1 MLALSSCGFLCFGFV
16 LVLIG
21 ANQADLARDLE
32 LDLAR
37 TGMLASAL
45 AVGLGV
51 GVVGAGPLFDRFA
64 RRPLFIALALLTGVA
79 LLAFGPTANFPQA
92 LLLIALIGV
101 GAGGYDTVFNAWT
114 IEHFGERSAKAL
126 TILHAAVAV
135 GAILG
140 PLMVAAVAARW
151 HWTRSFHCVGI
162 AHLALA
168 ASALA
173 VRFPEPPARGSV
185 SDARTVPVVSLA
197 MLPFAVIGF
206 AYVGIEI
213 SMTVFAV
220 PYATDGLSLDVTRGQ
235 TAISSLW
242 LGLLVGRLAPTA
254 LRGRLGGGLL
264 LAAGLFG
271 FVALVTGTILG
282 SDRIIIFF
290 ACVGFAIG
298 PVYPVVISL
307 AGQRFPDSR
316 GTAAGI
322 AGGAGAVGAFAVPWL
337 TGVIGDGIGIELALG
352 SLALWSLAIA
362 LGGEAARRS
371 KGRTWARVS

>member
-1 MLALSSCGFLCFGFV
+1 MLGLSFCGFLCFGFV

-21 ANQADLARDLE
+21 SNQAALARDLE

-64 RRPLFIALALLTGVA
+64 RRPLCIALTLLTGGA
-79 LLAFGPTANFPQA
+79 LLAFGPTTSFPQA
-92 LLLIALIGV
+92 LLLIALVGV
-101 GAGGYDTVFNAWT
+101 GGGGYDTLFNAWT
-114 IEHFGERSAKAL
+114 IERFGERAAKPM

-140 PLMVAAVAARW
+140 PLLVAAIATRW
-151 HWTRSFHCVGI
+151 HWTRSFHAVGI
-162 AHLALA
+162 AHFALA

-173 VRFPEPPARGSV
+173 VRFPAPPENGPIADPAAR
-185 SDARTVPVVSLA
+185 PVLSWV

-220 PYATDGLSLDVTRGQ
+220 PYAVDGLSLDESHGQ

-242 LGLLVGRLAPTA
+242 FGLLVGRLAPA
-254 LRGRLGGGLL
+254 VLRGRLGGGLL
-264 LAAGLFG
+264 LVAGLLG
-271 FVALVTGTILG
+271 CAALVAGTFLG
-282 SDRIIIFF
+282 TERINIFF
-290 ACVGFAIG
+290 AAVGFAIG
-298 PVYPVVISL
+298 PVYPVVIAL
-307 AGQRFPDSR
+307 AGNRFPHSR

-337 TGVIGDGIGIELALG
+337 TGVIGDRIGIELALG
-352 SLALWSLAIA
+352 SLAVWSLAIV
-362 LGGEAARRS
+362 LGSLAARR
-371 KGRTWARVS
+371 GQRRVRTIG

>member
-1 MLALSSCGFLCFGFV
+1 MLGLSACGFLCFGFV

-21 ANQADLARDLE
+21 SNQADLARDLE

-64 RRPLFIALALLTGVA
+64 RRPLLIALALLAGGA
-79 LLAFGPTANFPQA
+79 LLAFGPTTNFPQA
-92 LLLIALIGV
+92 LLLIALVGI
-101 GAGGYDTVFNAWT
+101 GAGGYDTVFSAWT
-114 IEHFGERSAKAL
+114 IERFRERSAKPL

-140 PLMVAAVAARW
+140 PLLVAAIASRW
-151 HWTRSFHCVGI
+151 HWTRSFHTIGF

-173 VRFPEPPARGSV
+173 VRFPAPPATRPV
-185 SDARTVPVVSLA
+185 SETEAGPVLSPA
-197 MLPFAVIGF
+197 MVPFAVIGF

-213 SMTVFAV
+213 SLTVFAV
-220 PYATDGLSLDVTRGQ
+220 PYAIEGLSLDAARGQ

-242 LGLLVGRLAPTA
+242 FGLLMGRLAPTA
-254 LRGRLGGGLL
+254 LRGRLGDGVL

-271 FVALVTGTILG
+271 FLVLVAGTLLD
-282 SDRIIIFF
+282 SERINIFF
-290 ACVGFAIG
+290 AAAGFAIG
-298 PVYPVVISL
+298 PVYPVVIAL
-307 AGQRFPDSR
+307 AGQRFPHSR

-322 AGGAGAVGAFAVPWL
+322 AGGAGAVGAFTVPWL

-362 LGGEAARRS
+362 LGSVASRRS
-371 KGRTWARVS
+371 KTRTRPIE

>member
-1 MLALSSCGFLCFGFV
+1 MLGLSACGFLCLGFV
-16 LVLIG
+16 LILIG
-21 ANQADLARDLE
+21 SNQAELARDLE

-51 GVVGAGPLFDRFA
+51 GMVGAGPLFDRFA
-64 RRPLFIALALLTGVA
+64 RRPLVIALTLLTGGA
-79 LLAFGPTANFPQA
+79 LLAFGPTTNFPQA
-92 LLLIALIGV
+92 LLLIALIGA

-114 IEHFGERSAKAL
+114 IEHFGERAAKPL
-126 TILHAAVAV
+126 TILHAAVAF

-140 PLMVAAVAARW
+140 PLLVAAIATRW
-151 HWTRSFHCVGI
+151 HWTRSFHAIGI

-168 ASALA
+168 VCALA
-173 VRFPEPPARGSV
+173 VRFPAPPPTRPV
-185 SDARTVPVVSLA
+185 SDPATGPVLSWA

-220 PYATDGLSLDVTRGQ
+220 PYAIDGLSLDASRGQ

-242 LGLLVGRLAPTA
+242 LGLLVGRVAPMA

-271 FVALVTGTILG
+271 CVALVAGTLLG
-282 SDRIIIFF
+282 TERINLFF
-290 ACVGFAIG
+290 AAVGFAIG
-298 PVYPVVISL
+298 PVYPVVIAL
-307 AGQRFPDSR
+307 AGQRFPHSR

-337 TGVIGDGIGIELALG
+337 TGVIGDENGIELALG
-352 SLALWSLAIA
+352 SLAIWSLAIA
-362 LGGEAARRS
+362 LGSLAARRNQ
-371 KGRTWARVS
+371 RRVRAIG